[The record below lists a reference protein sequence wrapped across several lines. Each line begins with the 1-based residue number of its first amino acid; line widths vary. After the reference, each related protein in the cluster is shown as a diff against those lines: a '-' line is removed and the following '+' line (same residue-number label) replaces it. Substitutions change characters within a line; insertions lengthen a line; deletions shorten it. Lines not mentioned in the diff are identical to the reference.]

1 MGLHE
6 KNRNFN
12 FFSVVALINRNKRL
26 VFEGKHFPK
35 GIRIITKTGLHS
47 EKRFAS
53 VYLML

>member
-12 FFSVVALINRNKRL
+12 FFSVVALINWNKRL

-35 GIRIITKTGLHS
+35 GIRITTKTGLHS